1 MTDAAF
7 TRPVVLLVEDD
18 VRHVELFQLGFDE
31 VGLDAE
37 VVAVRDA
44 CAAQAAL
51 VAVMDS
57 GADISRW
64 LVLLDLN
71 LPGMSGLDL
80 LTVIRSD
87 SRLDALTVVM
97 LTTSS
102 RPSDMLECAA
112 RGADG
117 YVVKPMTYQRLLDE
131 IATFGEMWLGCT
143 AVRGSS

>member
-64 LVLLDLN
+64 FVLLDLN

-102 RPSDMLECAA
+102 RPSDMLKCAA

>member
-64 LVLLDLN
+64 FVLLDLN

-102 RPSDMLECAA
+102 RPSDMFECAA

-117 YVVKPMTYQRLLDE
+117 YVVQPMPYQRLLDE